1 MEKYLFP
8 QDQLAL
14 MEGMQVPFA
23 IYQFIDRR
31 VYPLVL
37 SEGLLRLF
45 GYEDREKAYYDMEH
59 DMYVD
64 THPEDAA
71 RIADAAFRFASQGGT
86 YEAVYR
92 SRKRDDGGYR
102 VIHAKGEHFYTDTGV
117 RLAQV
122 WYTDEGAYEE
132 GMSLAEEGLP
142 QRMSSV
148 VRRENLITE
157 GYYDSLTGLPNMTY
171 FFELADA
178 GRQSMIEKGANPALV
193 YFDLNGMKFYNR
205 EHGFSEGNRLL
216 CAFADILSRHFSNEN
231 CSRFSQDHFA
241 VFTEEKGLEDRLGR
255 VFSEVEKMNGGK
267 TLPVRAGIYLD
278 RMESVETSAACDR
291 AKFACDS
298 TKGAYRSG
306 FSYYDGEMQLKEDLR
321 RYITANIDRAIENR
335 WIEVYYQGIVRAVNG
350 RVCEEEALA
359 RWIDP
364 ELGFLSPG
372 DFIPTLEESQLIYKL
387 DLYVV
392 DRIIEKI
399 NKMKAEGY
407 YIVPQSVNL
416 SRSDFDSCDIVEEI
430 RRKVDEGGIGRDK
443 LTIEITES
451 IIGRDFDFMN
461 EQVERFRALGFKVW
475 MDDFG
480 SGYSSLD
487 VLQSIKFHLIKFDM
501 RFMQQLREEDSSGKI
516 ILTELIKM
524 ATSLGI
530 DTVCEGVETIE
541 QVQFLREIGCSKL
554 QGFYF
559 AKPCSLEDIFRRY
572 AEGRQIGFEN
582 PEESDYYE
590 AMGKANLYDLDM
602 VERGEEKELGNF
614 FDTLPMSVLEV
625 CGDRL
630 RLVRTNPAWRDFM
643 GRKFGLSMDDRAGAY
658 APVQGQPDFS
668 LMERIRLFSGNGK
681 RAFVDEKLPDGSVMH
696 LFLRRIASNPV
707 KGTVAV
713 AAAVLSIMDVSEG
726 LDYAAIA
733 RALAADYF
741 NIFYVDLET
750 EEFIEYSSNPGRE
763 MLAVERRGKDFFS
776 ASRRDA
782 RKVLLEEDQE
792 SFIAAFT
799 RENVVRVIKEEGA
812 FTTTYRM
819 VQPDGPVCVNMK
831 AVRVDEE
838 GRHIIIGVGK

>member
-71 RIADAAFRFASQGGT
+71 RIADAAFRFASQGGA
-86 YEAVYR
+86 YEAIYR
-92 SRKRDDGGYR
+92 SRKRDGGGYR
-102 VIHAKGEHFYTDTGV
+102 VIHAKGEHFYTGTGV
-117 RLAQV
+117 WLAQV
-122 WYTDEGAYEE
+122 WYTDEGTYEE
-132 GMSLAEEGLP
+132 GMSLNVDSFT
-142 QRMSSV
+142 QRMSGV
-148 VRRENLITE
+148 VQREKFITE

-241 VFTEEKGLEDRLGR
+241 VFTEEKGLEDRLR
-255 VFSEVEKMNGGK
+255 SVFSEVEKMNGGK

-430 RRKVDEGGIGRDK
+430 RRRVDEGGIGRDK

-501 RFMQQLREEDSSGKI
+501 RFMQQLREGDSSGKI

-658 APVQGQPDFS
+658 APAQGQPDFF

-782 RKVLLEEDQE
+782 RKVLFRDDQDG
-792 SFIAAFT
+792 FISAFT
-799 RENVVRVIKEEGA
+799 RENVVRAIKEEGA

-819 VQPDGPVCVNMK
+819 VQLDGPVCVNMK